1 MANGTAAGLCRL
13 TVRAPSKAIDLA
25 VPSDVPV
32 ADLLPAV
39 LGYGGDDLGEAGLEH
54 EGWVLQ
60 RLGEA
65 PLDHEATL
73 ESLGLRDGDTVY
85 LRPRTEALPE
95 VRLDDIVDGIST
107 TMKESPHGWSPQAS
121 RRLLRGLTLAAL
133 IGALVI
139 IALPGGPAVQRE
151 ITAGAFALLLLAG
164 AAAASRAVGD
174 AAAAALLGA
183 MVSPYLV
190 LAGWLLPGGALVGP
204 DHYRTLGARLL
215 AASAAEAGGSVLAL
229 AVVAA
234 YTAFFVGATVFA
246 IAGALGGTLLMVA
259 NMPPG
264 HAASIVALVAVA
276 FGAFVPSLSFRLSG
290 LRTPPLPTNAD
301 QLQEG
306 IEPRSPSAVAARAVL
321 ADTWMT
327 ALYATAGLTCAL
339 CVTALARDGLLRPI
353 ADGRRGVPAPGAA
366 QPGPGQRLAA
376 AVPGRAG
383 SLGRGDDGRRRGRRG
398 RSGRPDAAWPSGW
411 RRPPR
416 RFSSADGSFR
426 AMRLV
431 PYWGRAA
438 EILHSLVAVSLLP
451 LALWVL
457 GVYGELRAIG

>member
-1 MANGTAAGLCRL
+1 VSNGTSAGLCRL
-13 TVRAPSKAIDLA
+13 TVRAPTKAIDLA
-25 VPSDVPV
+25 VPADVPV

-60 RLGEA
+60 RLGGA

-95 VRLDDIVDGIST
+95 VRLDDIVHGIST

-121 RRLLRGLTLAAL
+121 RRLLRGLTLVAL

-139 IALPGGPAVQRE
+139 IALPGGPAAQRE
-151 ITAGAFALLLLAG
+151 IAAGSFALLLLAG

-174 AAAAALLGA
+174 AASAALLGA
-183 MVSPYLV
+183 MVGPYLV
-190 LAGWLLPGGALVGP
+190 LAGWLLPGGALTGP
-204 DHYRTLGARLL
+204 DHYRTFGARLL

-246 IAGALGGTLLMVA
+246 VAGALSGVLLMVGG
-259 NMPPG
+259 MPPE
-264 HAASIVALVAVA
+264 HAAGIVALAAVV

-290 LRTPPLPTNAD
+290 LRTPPLPTNAE

-306 IEPRSPSAVAARAVL
+306 IEPRSPAAVATRAIL

-327 ALYATAGLTCAL
+327 ALYATVGLTCAL
-339 CVTALARDGLLRPI
+339 CVTALAHNDSLSQLL
-353 ADGRRGVPAPGAA
+353 
-366 QPGPGQRLAA
+366 LAA
-376 AVPGRAG
+376 ALSLLLVLHSRDMGNIWQRLSLVAPGVWGAIAMVAIEVAGTEPSGRTLPAVGVASAAAALIIAGWIVPGR
-383 SLGRGDDGRRRGRRG
+383 
-398 RSGRPDAAWPSGW
+398 
-411 RRPPR
+411 
-416 RFSSADGSFR
+416 
-426 AMRLV
+426 RLV

-438 EILHSLVAVSLLP
+438 EILHSLVAISLLP

>member
-1 MANGTAAGLCRL
+1 MSGTTAGLCRL
-13 TVRAPSKAIDLA
+13 TVRAPSKSIDLA
-25 VPSDVPV
+25 VPADVPV

-65 PLDHEATL
+65 PLDQDATL

-85 LRPRTEALPE
+85 LRPRTETLPE

-121 RRLLRGLTLAAL
+121 RRLLRGLTLVAL
-133 IGALVI
+133 VGALVI

-183 MVSPYLV
+183 MVGPYLV
-190 LAGWLLPGGALVGP
+190 LAGWLLPGGALSGP

-229 AVVAA
+229 AVVAS

-259 NMPPG
+259 GMPPA

-276 FGAFVPSLSFRLSG
+276 FGAFVPTLSFRLSG
-290 LRTPPLPTNAD
+290 LRTPPLPTNAQ

-339 CVTALARDGLLRPI
+339 CVTVLAG
-353 ADGRRGVPAPGAA
+353 DGRLAQLLMAVAVSLLLVLHSRGLGNVWQRLSLIAPGAWGA
-366 QPGPGQRLAA
+366 AMMVAVEVAGDDAGGRTLPAVGVAA
-376 AVPGRAG
+376 AAAALLICGWIVPGR
-383 SLGRGDDGRRRGRRG
+383 
-398 RSGRPDAAWPSGW
+398 
-411 RRPPR
+411 
-416 RFSSADGSFR
+416 
-426 AMRLV
+426 RLV

-438 EILHSLVAVSLLP
+438 ELLHSLVAVSLLP

>member
-1 MANGTAAGLCRL
+1 MSSGTAAGLCRL
-13 TVRAPSKAIDLA
+13 TVRAPTKAIDLA
-25 VPSDVPV
+25 VPADVPV

-39 LGYGGDDLGEAGLEH
+39 LGYGGDDLGETGLEH

-60 RLGEA
+60 RLGGA
-65 PLDHEATL
+65 PLDQEATL

-95 VRLDDIVDGIST
+95 VRLDDIVHGIST
-107 TMKESPHGWSPQAS
+107 TMKDSPHGWSPLAS
-121 RRLLRGLTLAAL
+121 RRLLRGLTLVALLAAL
-133 IGALVI
+133 AIL
-139 IALPGGPAVQRE
+139 ALPGGPAAQRE
-151 ITAGAFALLLLAG
+151 IAAGAFAMLLLAG

-174 AAAAALLGA
+174 AASAALLGG
-183 MVSPYLV
+183 MVGPYLV
-190 LAGWLLPGGALVGP
+190 LAGWLLPGGKLSGP
-204 DHYRTLGARLL
+204 EHYQTLGARLL

-234 YTAFFVGATVFA
+234 YTAFFVATTIFA
-246 IAGALGGTLLMVA
+246 VAGALAGVLVMVA
-259 NMPPG
+259 GMPPE
-264 HAASIVALVAVA
+264 HAAAIVALAAVA

-290 LRTPPLPTNAD
+290 LRTPPLPTNAE

-327 ALYATAGLTCAL
+327 ALYATVGLTCAL
-339 CVTALARDGLLRPI
+339 CVTELAQGGDLSK
-353 ADGRRGVPAPGAA
+353 VV
-366 QPGPGQRLAA
+366 LAA
-376 AVPGRAG
+376 ALSLLLLLHSRGMGNVWQRLSLVAPGVWGAGAMVALDVAGSDPAGRVLPAVGVASAGAAFLIAAWVVPGR
-383 SLGRGDDGRRRGRRG
+383 
-398 RSGRPDAAWPSGW
+398 
-411 RRPPR
+411 
-416 RFSSADGSFR
+416 
-426 AMRLV
+426 RLV

-457 GVYGELRAIG
+457 GLYGTLRAIG

>member
-1 MANGTAAGLCRL
+1 MSSGAAAGLCRL

-25 VPSDVPV
+25 VPADVPV

-65 PLDHEATL
+65 PLDQEATL

-121 RRLLRGLTLAAL
+121 RRLLRGLTLVAL

-139 IALPGGPAVQRE
+139 IALPGGSAVQRE

-183 MVSPYLV
+183 MVGPYLV
-190 LAGWLLPGGALVGP
+190 LAGWLLPGGSLSGP
-204 DHYRTLGARLL
+204 DHYQTLGARLL
-215 AASAAEAGGSVLAL
+215 AASAAEAGASVLAL

-234 YTAFFVGATVFA
+234 YTALFVGATVFA
-246 IAGALGGTLLMVA
+246 LAGALGGVLLMVA
-259 NMPPG
+259 DMPPE
-264 HAASIVALVAVA
+264 HAASIVALVAVI

-290 LRTPPLPTNAD
+290 LRTPPLPTNAE

-306 IEPRSPSAVAARAVL
+306 IEPRSPSAVAARAVI

-327 ALYATAGLTCAL
+327 AMYATVGLTSAL
-339 CVTALARDGLLRPI
+339 CLTALAHNDRLSQLMMAFALSLLLVLHSRGLGNVWQRLSL
-353 ADGRRGVPAPGAA
+353 VAPGVWGAA
-366 QPGPGQRLAA
+366 MMIAVHVAGVDPGGRTLPAVGVASAA
-376 AVPGRAG
+376 AALLISGWVVPGR
-383 SLGRGDDGRRRGRRG
+383 
-398 RSGRPDAAWPSGW
+398 
-411 RRPPR
+411 
-416 RFSSADGSFR
+416 
-426 AMRLV
+426 RLV

-457 GVYGELRAIG
+457 GVYSELRAIG

>member
-1 MANGTAAGLCRL
+1 VSNGAAAGLCRL
-13 TVRAPSKAIDLA
+13 TVRAPTKAIDLA
-25 VPSDVPV
+25 VPADVPV

-60 RLGEA
+60 RLGGA
-65 PLDHEATL
+65 PLDQEATL

-85 LRPRTEALPE
+85 LRARTEALPE
-95 VRLDDIVDGIST
+95 VRLDDIVHGIST

-121 RRLLRGLTLAAL
+121 RLLLRGLTLVAL

-139 IALPGGPAVQRE
+139 IALPGGPAAQRE
-151 ITAGAFALLLLAG
+151 IAAGALALLLLAG

-174 AAAAALLGA
+174 AGSAALLGA
-183 MVSPYLV
+183 MVGPYLV
-190 LAGWLLPGGALVGP
+190 LAGWLLPGGALTGP

-229 AVVAA
+229 AVVAT

-246 IAGALGGTLLMVA
+246 LAGAIGGVLLMVGGL
-259 NMPPG
+259 PPE
-264 HAASIVALVAVA
+264 HAAGIVALTAVV

-290 LRTPPLPTNAD
+290 LRTPPLPTNAE

-327 ALYATAGLTCAL
+327 ALYATVGLTCAL
-339 CVTALARDGLLRPI
+339 CLTALAHNARLSQLL
-353 ADGRRGVPAPGAA
+353 
-366 QPGPGQRLAA
+366 LAA
-376 AVPGRAG
+376 ALSLLLVLHSRSMGNVWQRLSLVAPGVWGATAMIAVHVARTDPDGRTLPAVGVAAAGAALLIAAWVVPGR
-383 SLGRGDDGRRRGRRG
+383 
-398 RSGRPDAAWPSGW
+398 
-411 RRPPR
+411 
-416 RFSSADGSFR
+416 
-426 AMRLV
+426 RLV
-431 PYWGRAA
+431 PYWGRGA
-438 EILHSLVAVSLLP
+438 EIVHTLVAVSLLP
-451 LALWVL
+451 LTLWVL
-457 GVYGELRAIG
+457 GLYGTLRAIG

>member
-1 MANGTAAGLCRL
+1 MSNGATAGLCRL

-39 LGYGGDDLGEAGLEH
+39 LGYGGDDLGETGLEH

-65 PLDHEATL
+65 PLDQEATL

-85 LRPRTEALPE
+85 LRPRTEVLPE

-107 TMKESPHGWSPQAS
+107 TMKESPHGWNPQAS
-121 RRLLRGLTLAAL
+121 RRLLRGLTLVAL

-164 AAAASRAVGD
+164 SAAASRAVGD

-183 MVSPYLV
+183 MVGPYLV
-190 LAGWLLPGGALVGP
+190 LAGWLLPGGALTGP

-215 AASAAEAGGSVLAL
+215 AASAAEAGASVLAL

-246 IAGALGGTLLMVA
+246 IAGAFGGVLLMVA
-259 NMPPG
+259 GMPPE
-264 HAASIVALVAVA
+264 HAASIVALAAVL

-327 ALYATAGLTCAL
+327 ALYATVGLTCAL
-339 CVTALARDGLLRPI
+339 CVTALAHNHRLSQLVMATALSLLLVLHSRGLGNIWQRLSL
-353 ADGRRGVPAPGAA
+353 VAPGVWGAA
-366 QPGPGQRLAA
+366 MMVAVEVAGADPGGRTLPAVGVASAA
-376 AVPGRAG
+376 AALLIAGWIVPGR
-383 SLGRGDDGRRRGRRG
+383 
-398 RSGRPDAAWPSGW
+398 
-411 RRPPR
+411 
-416 RFSSADGSFR
+416 
-426 AMRLV
+426 RLV

-438 EILHSLVAVSLLP
+438 EILHSLLAVSLLP

>member
-1 MANGTAAGLCRL
+1 MSNGAAAAGLCRL
-13 TVRAPSKAIDLA
+13 TVRAPTKAIDLA

-60 RLGEA
+60 RLGGA
-65 PLDHEATL
+65 PLDQEASL

-95 VRLDDIVDGIST
+95 VRLDDIVHGIST
-107 TMKESPHGWSPQAS
+107 TMKDSPHGWSPQAS
-121 RRLLRGLTLAAL
+121 RRLLRGLTLVAL

-139 IALPGGPAVQRE
+139 IALPGGPAAQRE

-174 AAAAALLGA
+174 AGSAALLGA
-183 MVSPYLV
+183 MAGPYLV
-190 LAGWLLPGGALVGP
+190 LAGWLLPGGPLSGP
-204 DHYRTLGARLL
+204 DHNQTLGARLL

-229 AVVAA
+229 AVVAS
-234 YTAFFVGATVFA
+234 YTALFVAATVFA
-246 IAGALGGTLLMVA
+246 VAGALGGTLLMVA
-259 NMPPG
+259 DMPPE
-264 HAASIVALVAVA
+264 HAASIIALVAVV

-290 LRTPPLPTNAD
+290 LRTPPLPTNAE

-306 IEPRSPSAVAARAVL
+306 IEPRSPSAVAARAIL

-327 ALYATAGLTCAL
+327 ALYATAGLTCAI
-339 CVTALARDGLLRPI
+339 CVTALMHNGSLKQFLLAVALSVLLLLHSRGLGNVWQRLSLVAPGVWGAMAMI
-353 ADGRRGVPAPGAA
+353 AVEVAGSDPDGRILPAVGVAATGASLLITA
-366 QPGPGQRLAA
+366 WI
-376 AVPGRAG
+376 VPGR
-383 SLGRGDDGRRRGRRG
+383 
-398 RSGRPDAAWPSGW
+398 
-411 RRPPR
+411 
-416 RFSSADGSFR
+416 
-426 AMRLV
+426 RLV

-438 EILHSLVAVSLLP
+438 EILHTLVAVSLLP
-451 LALWVL
+451 LVLWVL
-457 GVYGELRAIG
+457 GVYSELRAIG

>member
-1 MANGTAAGLCRL
+1 VNNGTAAGLCRL

-25 VPSDVPV
+25 VPTDVPV

-39 LGYGGDDLGEAGLEH
+39 LGYGGDDLGETGLEH

-60 RLGEA
+60 RLGGA
-65 PLDHEATL
+65 PLDQEATL

-85 LRPRTEALPE
+85 LRSRTEALPE

-107 TMKESPHGWSPQAS
+107 TMKESAHGWSPQAS
-121 RRLLRGLTLAAL
+121 RWLLRALTLVAL

-183 MVSPYLV
+183 MVGPYLV
-190 LAGWLLPGGALVGP
+190 LAGWLLPGGALTGP

-215 AASAAEAGGSVLAL
+215 AASAAEAGASVLAL

-246 IAGALGGTLLMVA
+246 VGGALGGVLLMVA
-259 NMPPG
+259 GMPLE
-264 HAASIVALVAVA
+264 HAASILALVAVV
-276 FGAFVPSLSFRLSG
+276 FGAFVPTLSFRLSG

-327 ALYATAGLTCAL
+327 ALYATVGLTCAL
-339 CVTALARDGLLRPI
+339 CVTALAHNHRLSQLLM
-353 ADGRRGVPAPGAA
+353 
-366 QPGPGQRLAA
+366 AA
-376 AVPGRAG
+376 AVSLLLVLHSRGLGNVWQRLSLVAPGVWGAAMMVAVEVAEADPGGRTLPAVGVASAAAALLIAGWIVPGR
-383 SLGRGDDGRRRGRRG
+383 
-398 RSGRPDAAWPSGW
+398 
-411 RRPPR
+411 
-416 RFSSADGSFR
+416 
-426 AMRLV
+426 RLV

-438 EILHSLVAVSLLP
+438 EILHSLLAVSLLP